1 MQGGEIT
8 TRKTIGDSLSNRNN
22 SLNFLRLFLACVVLF
37 SHAAGIAGFHF
48 WVLMINQTSAAE
60 VALYG
65 FFAISGYLI
74 AESVERHSPI
84 GYLWRR
90 CRRIFPGFI
99 FCLLLTAFLFGVL
112 AWTHGNHPGQGISF
126 YFNAQES
133 PFKYVVK
140 TALLDNPYWYQHTIA
155 GTPISYIPAWNGSI
169 WSLYFEFLCYLL
181 LLGLALLGILK
192 RRMLALL
199 SSISLWILVSVITIT
214 PSLSA
219 HFNFLLRHPTEQLL
233 RFFTIFLCASVMYL
247 FREKIPDSGW
257 LALACIPI
265 YLVGI
270 LLPLGGRL
278 PTAQFTPIDIFIP
291 FLIYPVLWCG
301 IHLPFRRV
309 GSKND
314 YSYGIYIFGWPI
326 TELVI
331 TWNMQRF
338 GVLPFELLC
347 FACTIPF
354 AAMSW
359 WLIEKRS
366 INFSPKLFK

>member
-1 MQGGEIT
+1 
-8 TRKTIGDSLSNRNN
+8 
-22 SLNFLRLFLACVVLF
+22 
-37 SHAAGIAGFHF
+37 
-48 WVLMINQTSAAE
+48 
-60 VALYG
+60 
-65 FFAISGYLI
+65 
-74 AESVERHSPI
+74 
-84 GYLWRR
+84 
-90 CRRIFPGFI
+90 
-99 FCLLLTAFLFGVL
+99 
-112 AWTHGNHPGQGISF
+112 
-126 YFNAQES
+126 
-133 PFKYVVK
+133 
-140 TALLDNPYWYQHTIA
+140 
-155 GTPISYIPAWNGSI
+155 
-169 WSLYFEFLCYLL
+169 
-181 LLGLALLGILK
+181 
-192 RRMLALL
+192 MLALL

-331 TWNMQRF
+331 TWNLQRF